1 MNPVTPPP
9 TSQELHNNSEG
20 RLIGG
25 PLGQS
30 RSVRWAIIGGAA
42 VMVVIS
48 LVLLYLLTVAS
59 SNRDLY
65 ETSYTRLFAL
75 NIAVAAGLLVL
86 ISWAALRLLM
96 RLRQGQFGSKL
107 LIKLAL
113 IFGLVGFLPGL
124 VIYVVSYQFV
134 SRSIESWFDVK
145 VENALNAGL
154 SLGTNTLDVLTDDLT
169 NKTRLAA
176 ASLGDQSDVLAGL
189 ALERVK
195 DQLGIDDI
203 QLWSGTGILIASN
216 GASRFQLSPER
227 PSAQL
232 LRSLKLKKV
241 VAQVEDL
248 DESLSPKAGKPRAR
262 IKVLALVPNA
272 GFGLTAEPRILQLVQ
287 YLSPVLVENAIA
299 VTTANREYHE
309 RALARDGLRR
319 MYIGTLT
326 LTLFLSVL
334 GAMLIAM
341 LLGSQLARPLLLLA
355 DGVRQVAAGDLR
367 PKAVLQGKDE
377 LDGLT
382 RSFAAMTHQIEEAQ
396 KAQTRSAA
404 QINQEREK
412 LQTLL
417 DNLSSGVLVINEQGL
432 VVSSNPAAATILR
445 LNSQGLVGLQFDAI
459 AQQDSLAAI
468 VKQQFGL
475 YERQNGSSHVSY
487 WQQPVTLQMGPEQSG
502 LIGHRQEVHLIVR
515 GAVLP
520 GNADAELKLLVFDDI
535 TDVVSAQRSLAW
547 GEVARRLAH
556 EIKNPLTPIQLSAQR
571 LERRLSGKLEEADDA
586 VLHKS
591 VATIVTQV
599 DAMKNLVNEFREY
612 ARLPVAQ
619 LQMLDLNALIKDVC
633 HLYEDE
639 HGLVPGAVRTTV
651 HMQLDERCPQV
662 PGDPGQLRQV
672 IHNLLQNAQDAVGDE
687 SAPALTVSTQ
697 YFPGTGHVRLS
708 VVDNG
713 PGFADHVL
721 SRAVEPYVTTKAH
734 GTGLGLAV
742 VKKIA
747 DEHGAKLDMS
757 NRMQDGAIIGA
768 QVSLVFSV
776 LGTDE
781 GATAGA
787 LPVQTA

>member
-1 MNPVTPPP
+1 MNPDHQAPQART
-9 TSQELHNNSEG
+9 TQDSLLS
-20 RLIGG
+20 G
-25 PLGQS
+25 PLAQS
-30 RSVRWAIIGGAA
+30 KSVRWAMMGGAA
-42 VMVVIS
+42 VMVVIG

-75 NIAVAAGLLVL
+75 NIAVALGLVGLMLWAGFRLLV
-86 ISWAALRLLM
+86 
-96 RLRQGQFGSKL
+96 RLRQGQFGSQL

-124 VIYVVSYQFV
+124 TIYVVSYQFV

-145 VENALNAGL
+145 VESALNAGL
-154 SLGTNTLDVLTDDLT
+154 SLGTNTLDVLTQDLV
-169 NKTRLAA
+169 NKTRMAA
-176 ASLGDQSDVLAGL
+176 GSLGDQSDVMAGL
-189 ALERVK
+189 ALERLK
-195 DQLGIDDI
+195 DQLSIDDV
-203 QLWSGTGILIASN
+203 QLWTGSGALIASN
-216 GASRFQLSPER
+216 GASRFELSPER
-227 PSAQL
+227 PTAQQ
-232 LRSLKLKKV
+232 LRSLKIKKV
-241 VAQVEDL
+241 LAQVEDL
-248 DESLSPKAGKPRAR
+248 DDSVSPRQTTQRAR
-262 IKVLALVPNA
+262 IKVLTLVPNS
-272 GFGLTAEPRILQLVQ
+272 GFGLTAEPRILQVVQ

-299 VTTANREYHE
+299 VTAANREYHE

-341 LLGSQLARPLLLLA
+341 LLGSQLARPLLVLA

-382 RSFAAMTHQIEEAQ
+382 RSFAAMTQQIEEAQ
-396 KAQTRSAA
+396 TAQTRSAA

-417 DNLSSGVLVINEQGL
+417 DNLSSGVLVLNEQGM
-432 VVSSNPAAATILR
+432 VVSSNPAAANILR
-445 LNSQGLVGLQFDAI
+445 LNSQGLVGLQFDSI

-475 YERQNGSSHVSY
+475 YERQKGASHISY
-487 WQQPVTLQMGPEQSG
+487 WQQPVTLQMGPEQAG
-502 LIGHRQEVHLIVR
+502 AIAHRQEVHLIVR

-520 GNADAELKLLVFDDI
+520 GNANAELKLLVFDDI

-571 LERRLSGKLEEADDA
+571 LERRLMGKLDSADDA
-586 VLHKS
+586 VLRKS

-599 DAMKNLVNEFREY
+599 EAMKNLVNEFREY

-619 LQMLDLNALIKDVC
+619 LQVLDLNALIKEVC
-633 HLYEDE
+633 LLYEDE
-639 HGLVPGAVRTTV
+639 QGYAQGGVRASV
-651 HMQLDERCPQV
+651 SMQLDPLCPPV
-662 PGDPGQLRQV
+662 AGDPGQLRQV
-672 IHNLLQNAQDAVGDE
+672 IHNLLQNAQDAVGE
-687 SAPALTVSTQ
+687 QGAPALSVLTQ
-697 YFPGTGHVRLS
+697 YLAASARVRLS
-708 VVDNG
+708 VLDNG

-721 SRAVEPYVTTKAH
+721 SRALEPYVTTKAH

-747 DEHGAKLDMS
+747 DEHGAKLDVS
-757 NRMQDGAIIGA
+757 NRLQDGVIIGA
-768 QVSLVFSV
+768 QVSMV
-776 LGTDE
+776 L
-781 GATAGA
+781 ATA
-787 LPVQTA
+787 PVQQAQESGELPTDTA